1 MSFKENLLKKIRIG
15 ILAGQVIHSIKP
27 AEIGPKLHRVAMRE
41 LLKLAGYSSTN
52 VRDLELYLKKN
63 QENKKKIILVLDNEL
78 PLYHTSIDDVALRK
92 SPTVKEMISIRNAIK
107 ILNDKD
113 VVISKKNKTIET
125 IRDEA
130 EAALDLSFSEA
141 DLDEIVSDG
150 LNSLEN
156 GYGKGVQEALALFG
170 ELLNFKEAPEKWRLN
185 HFHITGKLSKKSS
198 ADILFGPLVIYDQ
211 IHNQLKLVKDT
222 LETREGGALIS
233 RIALG
238 KCDADLTGVAVWEFL
253 KQMIMEKR

>member
-15 ILAGQVIHSIKP
+15 ILAGQVIYSIKP
-27 AEIGPKLHRVAMRE
+27 AEIGPKLNRVAMRK
-41 LLKLAGYSSTN
+41 LLKLAGYLSTN
-52 VRDLELYLKKN
+52 VRDLELYLKEN
-63 QENKKKIILVLDNEL
+63 QENKILVLDNEL
-78 PLYHTSIDDVALRK
+78 ALYNTSIDDVALRK

-113 VVISKKNKTIET
+113 VVISKRNKTIET
-125 IRDEA
+125 ICDEA
-130 EAALDLSFSEA
+130 VAALDLSFSEA
-141 DLDEIVSDG
+141 DLDEIASDG

-156 GYGKGVQEALALFG
+156 GYGKGVKEALALFG

-185 HFHITGKLSKKSS
+185 HFHIIGKLHKKSS

-211 IHNQLKLVKDT
+211 IHNKLKLVKET
-222 LETREGGALIS
+222 LETRDKEGGALIS

-253 KQMIMEKR
+253 KQMIMENR